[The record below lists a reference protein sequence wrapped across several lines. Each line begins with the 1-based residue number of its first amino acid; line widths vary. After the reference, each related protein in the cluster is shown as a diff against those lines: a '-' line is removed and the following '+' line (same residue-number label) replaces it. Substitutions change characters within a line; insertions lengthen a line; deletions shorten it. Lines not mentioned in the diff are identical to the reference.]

1 MDFRNSKLR
10 LPSGEFKPQRIL
22 TVLAVFVGLSVC
34 SLAESW
40 THSAYAKHAPSP
52 DAYTARIEDVKYMGW
67 DAIRLSNGLVSLILV
82 PDIGGRAIQLQ
93 LGERSIF
100 FVNPALAG
108 KVLSEAENNP
118 QTGVWNYGGD
128 KLWPAPEGWLDD
140 DQWPSVPYYV
150 LDGSRYKSE
159 VVANG
164 PEEVAV
170 RVTSPADPRTGVQF
184 ARTFHVYSGTT
195 RVRVDELMRNISQRQ
210 IRWGMWHLVQHDAA
224 DATDSSKP
232 NPDLYMYVP
241 LNRHSVFTEGY
252 TKLYGDVRHP
262 SDEVLDGGKMLR
274 VHYLYRVGKVGIDS
288 DGGWY
293 AVVNGQKKTCFL
305 ESFKYFP
312 GEEYPDNSSVESW
325 NDGPGIVHRNPFDQI
340 LKDDPKETPYF
351 FESEV
356 MSPYISLEPAE
367 EHVFTVEWA
376 VTDAPAP
383 IVESRRAG
391 VVSEPFTVA
400 PSGASVVLKGTFGVF
415 RPGSLEA
422 TFFDERG
429 VILQQ
434 KNLQDVDPRTAV
446 RLSQSVAL
454 PPATFRI
461 SLCIRNASGENLG
474 YLGNVI
480 LRHPS

>member
-1 MDFRNSKLR
+1 
-10 LPSGEFKPQRIL
+10 
-22 TVLAVFVGLSVC
+22 
-34 SLAESW
+34 
-40 THSAYAKHAPSP
+40 
-52 DAYTARIEDVKYMGW
+52 
-67 DAIRLSNGLVSLILV
+67 
-82 PDIGGRAIQLQ
+82 LQ

-325 NDGPGIVHRNPFDQI
+325 NDGPGIQVG
-340 LKDDPKETPYF
+340 KVT
-351 FESEV
+351 SV
-356 MSPYISLEPAE
+356 MQN
-367 EHVFTVEWA
+367 VKTC
-376 VTDAPAP
+376 
-383 IVESRRAG
+383 
-391 VVSEPFTVA
+391 TVA
-400 PSGASVVLKGTFGVF
+400 LLKCSKRQHQKSCVNGRWTQT
-415 RPGSLEA
+415 R
-422 TFFDERG
+422 DEDT
-429 VILQQ
+429 IEYS
-434 KNLQDVDPRTAV
+434 TAV
-446 RLSQSVAL
+446 AFFPSLNKGHKSLPVQVRSHLLETARYWFARARL
-454 PPATFRI
+454 P
-461 SLCIRNASGENLG
+461 
-474 YLGNVI
+474 
-480 LRHPS
+480 